1 MISRADFDAYNR
13 DVENLVSYAG
23 KQTAT
28 QIAAWIKINP
38 DASIAECRE
47 MAKETMDGMVQISSE
62 SAATLAAEWYD
73 KQARKAHAKLPEAIT
88 ETTYNKETIDKV
100 AHYQAR
106 KLIDGDIKGF
116 ADACAELV
124 ENQTKQNLNNTIL
137 ANAKRD
143 KKKGVRFARVST
155 GSETCAF
162 CYMLAS
168 RGAVYHTRE
177 KAGEQN
183 HYHRRCDCK
192 IVPGFEDDKFAEIVE
207 GYDPR
212 GMYDRM
218 KLMEKQTGL
227 KFKNKEDLPA
237 LSREMKLRDKQWLM
251 DGTIPE
257 PSYASEA
264 VREFKTRTKQASQ
277 AHNQELE
284 TVKAI
289 QQGGFAGI
297 FVQDEVFNE
306 ETRKIDGYADLES
319 GLEMKTLTNAKSY
332 NTINGYIKETSK
344 RKKNAIALLFDNRA
358 NDLPDE
364 VLIMWINQSRNF
376 SKGSVYILSH
386 NQQIRR
392 IR

>member
-23 KQTAT
+23 KQTAA

-143 KKKGVRFARVST
+143 KKKGVRFARVPT

-183 HYHRRCDCK
+183 HFHRRCDCK
-192 IVPGFEDDKFAEIVE
+192 IVPGFEDDKFAEVVE
-207 GYDPR
+207 DYDPK
-212 GMYDRM
+212 GMCDRM
-218 KLMEKQTGL
+218 ALIEKQTGL
-227 KFKNKEDLPA
+227 KFSNKEDLSA
-237 LSREMKLRDKQWLM
+237 LSKEMKLRDKQWLM
-251 DGTIPE
+251 NGKTPKPE
-257 PSYASEA
+257 YESEA
-264 VREFKTRTKQASQ
+264 VREFKYKNKQSAKQ
-277 AHNQELE
+277 HEIELE
-284 TVKAI
+284 TAKRI
-289 QQGGFAGI
+289 TSYGFDAT
-297 FVQDEVFNE
+297 FVIDEIVING
-306 ETRKIDGYADLES
+306 KVIGLADLKTGFEI
-319 GLEMKTLTNAKSY
+319 KTLQKASSY
-332 NTINGYIKETSK
+332 NTIDNHLRDVS
-344 RKKNAIALLFDNRA
+344 RKKNATAVVFDNSQCSLK
-358 NDLPDE
+358 DSKLKE
-364 VLIMWINQSRNF
+364 FILKSRRFRN
-376 SKGSVYILSH
+376 GSIYIYDHTGSLVK
-386 NQQIRR
+386 IR
-392 IR
+392 